1 MIQLL
6 LDSSFALLALP
17 VSSAARG
24 IVAVR
29 APRLSRCTLVQSL
42 LSMFSRRQPSA
53 LCDGFTSTPA
63 AGSSPRQRGAGR
75 QPRRGSGLAPILNLK
90 DNSSHS

>member
-1 MIQLL
+1 MKVVSVILL

-42 LSMFSRRQPSA
+42 LSMFSR
-53 LCDGFTSTPA
+53 
-63 AGSSPRQRGAGR
+63 GAT
-75 QPRRGSGLAPILNLK
+75 ICTV
-90 DNSSHS
+90 